1 MISRQKLVEQNEI
14 EVIEEQENLFNSFL
28 DDRVME

>member
-14 EVIEEQENLFNSFL
+14 EVIEEQENFFNSFL